1 MLRIFVLALN
11 NITLL
16 PYVLEVRYTMQ
27 ISLGSNEARRAEEN
41 ALLRFFQ
48 PLKSPCAS
56 SPSSVICLG
65 FIF

>member
-27 ISLGSNEARRAEEN
+27 ISLGSNEARRAS
-41 ALLRFFQ
+41 ALH
-48 PLKSPCAS
+48 S
-56 SPSSVICLG
+56 SHP
-65 FIF
+65 